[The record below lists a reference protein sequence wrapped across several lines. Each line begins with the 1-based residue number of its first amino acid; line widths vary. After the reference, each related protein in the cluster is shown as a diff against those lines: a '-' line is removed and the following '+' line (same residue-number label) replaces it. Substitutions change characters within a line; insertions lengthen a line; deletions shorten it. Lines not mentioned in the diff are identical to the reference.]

1 MNMSFGSILWQINP
15 SELKISCERSI
26 SKRLVPGFGESI
38 QELGKGKRTVTGKG
52 YLVGESCH
60 REFMRL
66 EEVFTLGCRDTLF
79 LPGREPFDAML
90 TKLEYIG
97 LSGDN
102 ALEYA
107 FVFTESPINERQAVN
122 KVLYAKDKESLWD
135 YSWIYS
141 VPMDVLVRKNR
152 HIRFINCL
160 NEGEK
165 VII

>member
-15 SELKISCERSI
+15 SELKISCERSV

-90 TKLEYIG
+90 TKLEAMG
-97 LSGDN
+97 KVERHTEDASGC
-102 ALEYA
+102 LTGSCKSCPEGKSCQRE
-107 FVFTESPINERQAVN
+107 V
-122 KVLYAKDKESLWD
+122 
-135 YSWIYS
+135 WI
-141 VPMDVLVRKNR
+141 LR
-152 HIRFINCL
+152 
-160 NEGEK
+160 
-165 VII
+165 